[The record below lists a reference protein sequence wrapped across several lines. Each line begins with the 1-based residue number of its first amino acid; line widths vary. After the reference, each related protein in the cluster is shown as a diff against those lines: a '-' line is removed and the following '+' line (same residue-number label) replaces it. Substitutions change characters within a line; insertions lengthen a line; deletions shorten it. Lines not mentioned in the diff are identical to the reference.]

1 MTSFP
6 SAKTALKATM
16 MSGIGKAISRQQT
29 RPANGARGM
38 TLVEL
43 IIAISVLS
51 ILTGIAVPAIDSAQ
65 RARVAREPVNQLY
78 SMARE
83 VRLRAIS
90 EQRPYQVLFDNEGFK
105 ASRFYHPYGGREEF
119 DELKMKLDQLDQRD
133 AIIEASQAR
142 GIDMSGPREVDLQR
156 EQVEEGIRFL
166 KEYDLESGV
175 DYKLRFWD
183 DTDWIDMNG
192 GEFRRWVFQP
202 SGMCEPLKIQ
212 VQSEGAFFEI
222 EFHPLTADVKRERS
236 WVE

>member
-1 MTSFP
+1 
-6 SAKTALKATM
+6 
-16 MSGIGKAISRQQT
+16 MSGIGKAISRQQP
-29 RPANGARGM
+29 RPANRARGM

-83 VRLRAIS
+83 VRLRAMS
-90 EQRPYQVLFDNEGFK
+90 EQRPYQIVFDSEGFK

-142 GIDMSGPREVDLQR
+142 SIDMSGPQDVDLQR

-166 KEYDLESGV
+166 KEYDLENGV

-222 EFHPLTADVKRERS
+222 EFHPQTADVKRERS

>member
-1 MTSFP
+1 MAWKVKTISATGKSF
-6 SAKTALKATM
+6 SRLQAK
-16 MSGIGKAISRQQT
+16 Q
-29 RPANGARGM
+29 ARGM

-43 IIAISVLS
+43 VIAITVLS
-51 ILTGIAVPAIDSAQ
+51 VLTGIAVPAIDSAQ
-65 RARVAREPVNQLY
+65 RARVAREPVNQLH

-83 VRLRAIS
+83 VRLRAIA
-90 EQRPYQVLFDNEGFK
+90 ERRPYQILFDSEGFK
-105 ASRFYHPYGGREEF
+105 ASRFYNPYGGQEEF
-119 DELKMKLDQLDQRD
+119 EELQTKLDQLEQRD

-142 GIDMSGPREVDLQR
+142 GIDLSTGEVLPDLNR

-166 KEYDLESGV
+166 KEYPLEDGV

-183 DTDWIDMNG
+183 DTQWIDMNG

-212 VQSEGAFFEI
+212 VESENAFFEL
-222 EFHPLTADVKRERS
+222 EFHPLTADVKTERS

>member
-6 SAKTALKATM
+6 SVKMAWKVKTISATGKSFSRLQAK
-16 MSGIGKAISRQQT
+16 Q
-29 RPANGARGM
+29 ARGM

-43 IIAISVLS
+43 VIAITVLS
-51 ILTGIAVPAIDSAQ
+51 VLTGIAVPAIDSAQ
-65 RARVAREPVNQLY
+65 RARVAREPVNQLH

-83 VRLRAIS
+83 VRLRAIA
-90 EQRPYQVLFDNEGFK
+90 ERRPYQILFDSEGFK
-105 ASRFYHPYGGREEF
+105 ASRFYNPYGGQEEF
-119 DELKMKLDQLDQRD
+119 EELQTKLDQLEQRD

-142 GIDMSGPREVDLQR
+142 GIDLSTGEVLPDLNR

-166 KEYDLESGV
+166 KEYPLEDGV

-183 DTDWIDMNG
+183 DTQWIDMNG

-212 VQSEGAFFEI
+212 VESENAFFEL
-222 EFHPLTADVKRERS
+222 EFHPLTADVKTERS

>member
-1 MTSFP
+1 MAWKVKTISATGKSF
-6 SAKTALKATM
+6 SRLQAK
-16 MSGIGKAISRQQT
+16 Q
-29 RPANGARGM
+29 ARGM

-43 IIAISVLS
+43 VIAIAVLS
-51 ILTGIAVPAIDSAQ
+51 VLTGIAVPAIDSAQ
-65 RARVAREPVNQLY
+65 RARVAREPVNQLH

-83 VRLRAIS
+83 VRLRAIA
-90 EQRPYQVLFDNEGFK
+90 ERRPYQILFDSEGFK
-105 ASRFYHPYGGREEF
+105 ASRFYNPYGGPEEF
-119 DELKMKLDQLDQRD
+119 EELQTKLDQLEQRD

-142 GIDMSGPREVDLQR
+142 GIALSTGEALPDLNW

-166 KEYDLESGV
+166 KEYPLEDGV

-183 DTDWIDMNG
+183 DTQWIDMNG

-212 VQSEGAFFEI
+212 VESENAFFEL
-222 EFHPLTADVKRERS
+222 EFHPLTADIKMERS

>member
-1 MTSFP
+1 MTV
-6 SAKTALKATM
+6 
-16 MSGIGKAISRQQT
+16 
-29 RPANGARGM
+29 PAYRSNRARGL

-43 IIAISVLS
+43 VIAIAVLS

-65 RARVAREPVNQLY
+65 RARVAREPVNELY

-83 VRLRAIS
+83 VRLRAMS
-90 EQRPYQVLFDNEGFK
+90 EQRPYQIMFDSEGFK
-105 ASRFYHPYGGREEF
+105 AARFYHPYGGREEF
-119 DELKMKLDQLDQRD
+119 DQLKLELQQLDQRD

-142 GIDMSGPREVDLQR
+142 GIDMSGGKEVDLKR
-156 EQVEEGIRFL
+156 EAVEEGIRFL
-166 KEYDLESGV
+166 EEYTLENGV

-183 DTDWIDMNG
+183 DTQWIDMSG

-212 VQSEGAFFEI
+212 VESDDAFFEI
-222 EFHPLTADVKRERS
+222 EFHPLTADIKKERS

>member
-1 MTSFP
+1 
-6 SAKTALKATM
+6 
-16 MSGIGKAISRQQT
+16 
-29 RPANGARGM
+29 M

-43 IIAISVLS
+43 VIAITVLS
-51 ILTGIAVPAIDSAQ
+51 VLTGIAVPAIDSAQ
-65 RARVAREPVNQLY
+65 RARVAREPVNQLH

-83 VRLRAIS
+83 VRLRAIA
-90 EQRPYQVLFDNEGFK
+90 ERRPYQILFDSEGFK
-105 ASRFYHPYGGREEF
+105 ASRFYNPYGGQEEF
-119 DELKMKLDQLDQRD
+119 EELQTKLDQLEQRD

-142 GIDMSGPREVDLQR
+142 GIDLSTGEVLPDLNR

-166 KEYDLESGV
+166 KEYPLEDGV

-183 DTDWIDMNG
+183 DTQWIDMNG

-212 VQSEGAFFEI
+212 VESENAFFEL
-222 EFHPLTADVKRERS
+222 EFHPLTADVKTERS

>member
-6 SAKTALKATM
+6 LVKMAWKVKTISAT
-16 MSGIGKAISRQQT
+16 GKSFSRLQAKQ
-29 RPANGARGM
+29 ARGM

-43 IIAISVLS
+43 VIAIAVLS
-51 ILTGIAVPAIDSAQ
+51 VLTGIAVPAIDSAQ
-65 RARVAREPVNQLY
+65 RARVAREPVNQLH

-83 VRLRAIS
+83 VRLRAIA
-90 EQRPYQVLFDNEGFK
+90 ERRPYQILFDSEGFK
-105 ASRFYHPYGGREEF
+105 ASRFYNPYGGPEEF
-119 DELKMKLDQLDQRD
+119 EELQTKLDQLEQRD

-142 GIDMSGPREVDLQR
+142 GIDLSTGEALPDLNR

-166 KEYDLESGV
+166 KEYPLEDGV

-183 DTDWIDMNG
+183 DTQWIDMNG

-212 VQSEGAFFEI
+212 VESENAFFEL
-222 EFHPLTADVKRERS
+222 EFHPLTADIKMERS

>member
-6 SAKTALKATM
+6 LVKMAWKVKTISAT
-16 MSGIGKAISRQQT
+16 GKSFSRLQAKQ
-29 RPANGARGM
+29 ARGM

-43 IIAISVLS
+43 VIAIAVLS
-51 ILTGIAVPAIDSAQ
+51 VLTGIAVPAIDSAQ
-65 RARVAREPVNQLY
+65 RARVAREPVNQLH

-83 VRLRAIS
+83 VRLRAIA
-90 EQRPYQVLFDNEGFK
+90 ERRPYQILFDSEGFK
-105 ASRFYHPYGGREEF
+105 ASRFYNPYGGPEEF
-119 DELKMKLDQLDQRD
+119 EELQTKLDQLEQRD

-142 GIDMSGPREVDLQR
+142 GIDLSTGEALPDLNR
-156 EQVEEGIRFL
+156 EQVAEGIRFL
-166 KEYDLESGV
+166 KEYPLEDGV

-183 DTDWIDMNG
+183 DTQWIDMNG

-212 VQSEGAFFEI
+212 VESENAFFEL
-222 EFHPLTADVKRERS
+222 EFHPLTADIKMERS